1 MSNLNSMEQA
11 CIKCSLTIDA
21 AIMRLNRRQYEDDMK
36 QVAYWRAI
44 AINRASQGLSIDF
57 PLRRARYYLAQAKHE
72 RHKIDKK
79 FSKLS

>member
-1 MSNLNSMEQA
+1 MIELTRMQQA
-11 CIKCSLTIDA
+11 CLQCSQTVDA

-44 AINRASQGLSIDF
+44 AINRASQGLNIDF

-79 FSKLS
+79 LSKLS